1 MSPVVLII
9 AAAVVLLLAG
19 AATVMLHV
27 VSRQDR
33 IAARIRALHGEQI
46 RPAAGMDAKALRGWT
61 VRAVSGF
68 GQWILNKGLLPARTL
83 GDLQQSLALA
93 GLRGGNALSLFI
105 GSKILLAVT
114 LPLVAWVLGKQG
126 LVPSS
131 LSGIMPI
138 VAGAA
143 GLLLPDWL
151 LKRQRKAC
159 LKRLEAGLP
168 DALDM
173 LVICAQAGIGLGPAI
188 VKVGEE
194 LANAHPDISREF
206 RELAHELHVT
216 ADARIPL
223 ANLGRRTGLDGF
235 KRFAASLIQTQQYGT
250 PVSDALRVLS
260 AEMRQETL
268 TRFEARAARLGVLL
282 TMPMI
287 GFILPCVFMVGGGPA
302 VIQLMR
308 GLGHH

>member
-105 GSKILLAVT
+105 ESRCDTVCGRWGS
-114 LPLVAWVLGKQG
+114 
-126 LVPSS
+126 SS
-131 LSGIMPI
+131 SP
-138 VAGAA
+138 
-143 GLLLPDWL
+143 
-151 LKRQRKAC
+151 
-159 LKRLEAGLP
+159 
-168 DALDM
+168 
-173 LVICAQAGIGLGPAI
+173 CATT
-188 VKVGEE
+188 
-194 LANAHPDISREF
+194 S
-206 RELAHELHVT
+206 
-216 ADARIPL
+216 
-223 ANLGRRTGLDGF
+223 
-235 KRFAASLIQTQQYGT
+235 
-250 PVSDALRVLS
+250 S
-260 AEMRQETL
+260 A
-268 TRFEARAARLGVLL
+268 AARLPLSTVE
-282 TMPMI
+282 T
-287 GFILPCVFMVGGGPA
+287 
-302 VIQLMR
+302 
-308 GLGHH
+308 